1 MEQKDVA
8 DLFDKWNQ
16 ALQTGDADQ
25 VTACYAPDA
34 VLLPTVSPRIR
45 YNPVE
50 IRDYFVHFL
59 EKKPVGKIIE
69 ENVRIF
75 EDLAVHSGLYDFSV
89 EEAGIRKTIPA
100 RFTFVY
106 RKDEFGWRIIEHHSS
121 VLPTAPPVRHT

>member
-1 MEQKDVA
+1 
-8 DLFDKWNQ
+8 
-16 ALQTGDADQ
+16 
-25 VTACYAPDA
+25 
-34 VLLPTVSPRIR
+34 PTVSPRIR
-45 YNPVE
+45 YKPVE

-59 EKKPVGKIIE
+59 EKKPIGKIIE

-106 RKDEFGWRIIEHHSS
+106 RKDASGWRILEHHSS
-121 VLPTAPPVRHT
+121 VLPETPLPAQNT